1 MTALA
6 VDETGIAAALGSSGR
21 VRKKYLGV
29 IVEQRDGRSGT
40 GREMA
45 GVAEHRERSLAEQRN
60 WRGGFLK
67 SFHLQIELWD
77 RRSHERQ
84 LSFVAHLEVTND

>member
-1 MTALA
+1 M
-6 VDETGIAAALGSSGR
+6 
-21 VRKKYLGV
+21 GV
-29 IVEQRDGRSGT
+29 IVEQRNGRSGT
-40 GREMA
+40 GREME
-45 GVAEHRERSLAEQRN
+45 GVAEKRWKFGRPDRWEFV
-60 WRGGFLK
+60 FLK

>member
-1 MTALA
+1 MGG
-6 VDETGIAAALGSSGR
+6 VVQQRDGS
-21 VRKKYLGV
+21 L
-29 IVEQRDGRSGT
+29 VEQRHG
-40 GREMA
+40 
-45 GVAEHRERSLAEQRN
+45 
-60 WRGGFLK
+60 RGGFLR

>member
-1 MTALA
+1 M
-6 VDETGIAAALGSSGR
+6 
-21 VRKKYLGV
+21 
-29 IVEQRDGRSGT
+29 EQRDGRSGT
-40 GREMA
+40 GREME
-45 GVAEHRERSLAEQRN
+45 GVAEQRN
-60 WRGGFLK
+60 CGFLK

>member
-1 MTALA
+1 M
-6 VDETGIAAALGSSGR
+6 E
-21 VRKKYLGV
+21 
-29 IVEQRDGRSGT
+29 
-40 GREMA
+40 
-45 GVAEHRERSLAEQRN
+45 GVAGHMYGSLAEQRN

-67 SFHLQIELWD
+67 SFYIQIELWD

>member
-1 MTALA
+1 M
-6 VDETGIAAALGSSGR
+6 
-21 VRKKYLGV
+21 GV

-40 GREMA
+40 GREME
-45 GVAEHRERSLAEQRN
+45 GVAVHMYGSLAEQRN

-67 SFHLQIELWD
+67 SFYIQIELWD